1 MDLIRFM
8 VAHADDIFSALVQ
21 HMKITGIAV
30 AFAIL
35 IGVPVGLSISKKQ
48 NIAGFV
54 LGVANIMQTIPSLAL
69 FGLIIPI
76 MGIGFKPS
84 VFVLLL
90 YALMPIIKNTY
101 IGITTVDPAVIEAGR
116 GMGMTRMQILRM
128 IEVPLSLPMIMGGI
142 RISTVINIGT
152 ATIAALIGAGGL
164 GDFIFRGISMAD
176 NMMILTG
183 AIPTALLALVMDSLL
198 NFVELK
204 LTPKGLKGEE

>member
-1 MDLIRFM
+1 MDLIQFM
-8 VAHADDIFSALVQ
+8 LSRSDEIFGALLQ

-30 AFAIL
+30 GIAVL
-35 IGVPVGLSISKKQ
+35 IGVPIGIW
-48 NIAGFV
+48 IAKNRKIADLV

-76 MGIGFKPS
+76 LGVGFTPS
-84 VFVLLL
+84 VFVLFL
-90 YALMPIIKNTY
+90 YALMPVIKNTY

-116 GMGMTRMQILRM
+116 GMGMTRTQILRM

-183 AIPTALLALVMDSLL
+183 AIPTALLALLVDALL
-198 NFVELK
+198 NFVELRI
-204 LTPKGLKGEE
+204 TPTGLRGEA

>member
-1 MDLIRFM
+1 MDLIQFM
-8 VAHADDIFSALVQ
+8 VSHSDDIFAALIQ

-30 AFAIL
+30 GFAVL
-35 IGVPVGLSISKKQ
+35 IGVPIGIWISKKQ

-101 IGITTVDPAVIEAGR
+101 IGITTVDSSVIEAGR
-116 GMGMTRMQILRM
+116 GMGMTRMQILKI
-128 IEVPLSLPMIMGGI
+128 IEVPLALPMIMGGI

-176 NMMILTG
+176 NQMILSG
-183 AIPTALLALVMDSLL
+183 AIPTALLALFMDTLL
-198 NFVELK
+198 NFVEK
-204 LTPKGLKGEE
+204 RITPKGLKGEQ

>member
-8 VAHADDIFSALVQ
+8 VANADNIFSALIQ

-30 AFAIL
+30 GFAIL
-35 IGVPVGLSISKKQ
+35 IGVPIGIWISKKQ

-116 GMGMTRMQILRM
+116 GMGMTRMQILKM

-176 NMMILTG
+176 NQMILSG
-183 AIPTALLALVMDSLL
+183 AIPTALLALLMDTLL
-198 NFVELK
+198 NFVELRI
-204 LTPKGLKGEE
+204 TPQGLKGE